1 MWRVLL
7 LVAGAGAYDWVRG
20 PTDSPDPCPGLYCGR
35 IDRGPGQNVTEVRGD
50 WDLKYKLN
58 IFISLAKIGVTKILI
73 PRTGSATPG
82 AGRVPAAGV

>member
-50 WDLKYKLN
+50 K
-58 IFISLAKIGVTKILI
+58 SLILQVYNLTRFTHNYLGN
-73 PRTGSATPG
+73 PSKKKMWNFPH
-82 AGRVPAAGV
+82 

>member
-35 IDRGPGQNVTEVRGD
+35 IDRGPGQNVTEVKE
-50 WDLKYKLN
+50 LISKLN
-58 IFISLAKIGVTKILI
+58 ILISLAKKN
-73 PRTGSATPG
+73 RTGSATPG

>member
-50 WDLKYKLN
+50 WELIKLN
-58 IFISLAKIGVTKILI
+58 
-73 PRTGSATPG
+73 
-82 AGRVPAAGV
+82 

>member
-35 IDRGPGQNVTEVRGD
+35 IDRGPGQNVTEVKE
-50 WDLKYKLN
+50 LISKLN
-58 IFISLAKIGVTKILI
+58 ILISFAKKN
-73 PRTGSATPG
+73 RTGSATPG